1 MINLS
6 FVLLLF
12 TFIILSLKE
21 TVYNLIWIFFTPFM
35 IKLSKTKEITM
46 NLNEILKPKN
56 IILSKSDEK
65 VCDVFKKYP
74 THIQLMTIQKVAA
87 AADTSVAS
95 VQRYCKKLGFDGF
108 KEFKYQ
114 LKDYIEQNKTSSKS
128 TYLED
133 YVSVVNQFKNIDKKI
148 FSKFTTDL
156 LNANTVYTMG
166 IFYSSLPA
174 KQLTMGLIDLEK
186 PSFTTNDYVTA
197 SHWNSLVNKK
207 DVFAFFSVSGEE
219 MQFKHY
225 FSNSINKIEKSYLI
239 TFNSNS
245 QIAKYFKKVIVLPG
259 RSFIYGSTIDP
270 QSLVCLFVEMVIEK
284 IAGKNNIN

>member
-1 MINLS
+1 
-6 FVLLLF
+6 
-12 TFIILSLKE
+12 
-21 TVYNLIWIFFTPFM
+21 
-35 IKLSKTKEITM
+35 M
-46 NLNEILKPKN
+46 NLDEILKPKN

-65 VCDVFKKYP
+65 VCEVFKKYP

-128 TYLED
+128 TYLKD
-133 YVSVVNQFKNIDKKI
+133 YVSVINQFKNIDKRM
-148 FSKFTTDL
+148 FDKFTNDL
-156 LNANTVYTMG
+156 SNAHAVYTAG

-174 KQLTMGLIDLEK
+174 RQLTMGLIDLEK

-207 DVFAFFSVSGEE
+207 DVFVFFSMSGEE

-225 FSNSINKIEKSYLI
+225 FSNSIKKMENSYLI
-239 TFNSNS
+239 TFNPNS
-245 QIAKYFKKVIVLPG
+245 QIAKYFKNVIVLPG
-259 RSFIYGSTIDP
+259 RSFIFSSTIDP
-270 QSLVCLFVEMVIEK
+270 QSLACLFVEMVIEK
-284 IAGKNNIN
+284 IAGRKNN